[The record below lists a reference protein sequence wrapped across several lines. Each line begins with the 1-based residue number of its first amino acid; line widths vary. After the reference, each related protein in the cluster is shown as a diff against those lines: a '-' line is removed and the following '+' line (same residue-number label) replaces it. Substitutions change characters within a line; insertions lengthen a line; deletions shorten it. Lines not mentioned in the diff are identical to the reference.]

1 MFVVSLTYTVPD
13 EIVDFHRQGHMAWL
27 KEAFDAGVFLASGRR
42 VPATGGVLL
51 SKVDRATLDASLA
64 QDPFYS
70 NGVAEFEII
79 EFTATS
85 VAEGYENLLDS

>member
-1 MFVVSLTYTVPD
+1 MFVVSLTYKVPD
-13 EIVDFHRQGHMAWL
+13 EIVDFHRPGHMAWL
-27 KEAFDAGVFLASGRR
+27 KDAFDGGIFLASGRR

-64 QDPFYS
+64 KDPFYS

-79 EFTATS
+79 EFTATT

>member
-1 MFVVSLTYTVPD
+1 MFVVSLTYKVPD
-13 EIVDFHRQGHMAWL
+13 EIVDFHRPGHMAWL
-27 KEAFDAGVFLASGRR
+27 KDAFDGGIFLASGRR

-51 SKVDRATLDASLA
+51 SKVDRATLDASLSE
-64 QDPFYS
+64 DPFYS
-70 NGVAEFEII
+70 NGVADFEII

>member
-1 MFVVSLTYTVPD
+1 MFVVSLTYKVPD
-13 EIVDFHRQGHMAWL
+13 EIVDFHRPGHMAWL
-27 KEAFDAGVFLASGRR
+27 KAAFDDGVFLASGRR

-64 QDPFYS
+64 EDPFYS
-70 NGVAEFEII
+70 NGVADFEII

>member
-1 MFVVSLTYTVPD
+1 MFVVSLTYKVPD
-13 EIVDFHRQGHMAWL
+13 EIVDFHRPGHMAWL
-27 KEAFDAGVFLASGRR
+27 KDAFDGGIFLASGRR

-64 QDPFYS
+64 EDPFYS
-70 NGVAEFEII
+70 NGVADFEII
-79 EFTATS
+79 QFTATS

>member
-1 MFVVSLTYTVPD
+1 MFVVSLTYKVPD
-13 EIVDFHRQGHMAWL
+13 EIVDVHRQGHMAWL

-51 SKVDRATLDASLA
+51 SKVDRATLDVSLA

>member
-1 MFVVSLTYTVPD
+1 MFVVSLNYKVPD
-13 EIVDFHRQGHMAWL
+13 EIVDFHRPGHMAWL
-27 KEAFDAGVFLASGRR
+27 KDAFDGGIFLASGRR

-64 QDPFYS
+64 KDPFYS

>member
-1 MFVVSLTYTVPD
+1 MFVVSLTYKVPD
-13 EIVDFHRQGHMAWL
+13 EIVDFHRPGHMAWL
-27 KEAFDAGVFLASGRR
+27 KDAFDGGIFLASGRR

-64 QDPFYS
+64 EDPFYS
-70 NGVAEFEII
+70 NGVADFEII